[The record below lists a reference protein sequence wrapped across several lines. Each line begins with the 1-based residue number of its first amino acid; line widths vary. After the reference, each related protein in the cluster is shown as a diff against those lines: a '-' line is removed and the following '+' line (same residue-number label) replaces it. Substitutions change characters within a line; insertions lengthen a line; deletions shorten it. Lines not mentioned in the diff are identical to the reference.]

1 MEDITGEQG
10 RRISQVVNGARSG
23 NELDVL
29 QAWHAYLEEH
39 VDFPFAA
46 VVREGSSGPIGAG
59 EHVTVEG
66 VVTLDE
72 AFGTIVS
79 VKYRLDIYKLP
90 LRDLEVTVASD
101 ETVQAVGDYEMW
113 MGKR

>member
-10 RRISQVVNGARSG
+10 RRISQVVNAARSG
-23 NELDVL
+23 NESDVL
-29 QAWHAYLEEH
+29 RAWHAYLEQH
-39 VDFPFAA
+39 VAFPFAA
-46 VVREGSSGPIGAG
+46 VVREGSSGPIPAS
-59 EHVTVEG
+59 EHVTVVAMVE
-66 VVTLDE
+66 LDE

-101 ETVQAVGDYEMW
+101 ETVQAVGDYEGW
-113 MGKR
+113 MGRR